1 MSPIKRKIFIVSG
14 IILIAAGCVL
24 TAYNVSEDY
33 KASSAAA
40 SVLSKIDEQR
50 KELSSAQENDP
61 SAENNGSG
69 ENSDISFE
77 IWESEPD
84 ESNIDPDTP
93 MPTVDV
99 DGYLY
104 IGTLVLPPLEIE
116 LPVADNWD
124 YDRMRISPCRYSGSF
139 YSDDLVIC
147 AHNYS
152 SHFRDIGSMQ
162 VGDKVIFID
171 VLGNEFHYKVG
182 LVETLS
188 STAVDEMT
196 SSDWDLSLFTCNYSG
211 MARVTVR
218 CERVDE

>member
-1 MSPIKRKIFIVSG
+1 MSRIKRRIFIISG
-14 IILIAAGCVL
+14 IVLIAAGCVL

-33 KASSAAA
+33 RASSASADI
-40 SVLSKIDEQR
+40 LSKMDEQR
-50 KELSSAQENDP
+50 QAMSSIIVEEKNDSSEYLP
-61 SAENNGSG
+61 
-69 ENSDISFE
+69 DVF
-77 IWESEPD
+77 ESEPD
-84 ESNIDPDTP
+84 ESLIDPNTP
-93 MPTVDV
+93 MPTIEV

-124 YDRMRISPCRYSGSF
+124 YTRMQISPCRYSGSF
-139 YSDDLVIC
+139 YSNDLVIC

-162 VGDKVIFID
+162 VGDEVIFID

-182 LVETLS
+182 LVETLE

-211 MARVTVR
+211 MARITVR
-218 CERVDE
+218 CKRVDV

>member
-1 MSPIKRKIFIVSG
+1 MSRIKRRIFIISG

-33 KASSAAA
+33 RASSASADI
-40 SVLSKIDEQR
+40 LSKMDEQR
-50 KELSSAQENDP
+50 QALSSNSE
-61 SAENNGSG
+61 AENTDSS
-69 ENSDISFE
+69 ENSPDVL
-77 IWESEPD
+77 ESESD
-84 ESNIDPDTP
+84 ESFVDPDTP
-93 MPTVDV
+93 MPTIEV
-99 DGYLY
+99 DGYQY

-124 YDRMRISPCRYSGSF
+124 YTRMKISPCRYSGSF

-152 SHFRDIGSMQ
+152 SHFRDIGSLQ
-162 VGDKVIFID
+162 VGDVIIFID

-182 LVETLS
+182 LVETLES
-188 STAVDEMT
+188 RAVDEMT
-196 SSDWDLSLFTCNYSG
+196 SSEWDLSLFTCNYSG

>member
-1 MSPIKRKIFIVSG
+1 MSRIKRRIFIISG
-14 IILIAAGCVL
+14 IVLIAAGCVL

-33 KASSAAA
+33 RASSASADI
-40 SVLSKIDEQR
+40 LSKMDEQR
-50 KELSSAQENDP
+50 QALSSNSE
-61 SAENNGSG
+61 AENTDSS
-69 ENSDISFE
+69 ENSPDVL
-77 IWESEPD
+77 ESESD
-84 ESNIDPDTP
+84 ESFVDPDTP
-93 MPTVDV
+93 MPTVEV
-99 DGYLY
+99 DGYQY

-124 YDRMRISPCRYSGSF
+124 YTRMKISPCRYSGSF

-162 VGDKVIFID
+162 VGDVIIFID

-182 LVETLS
+182 LVETLG

-196 SSDWDLSLFTCNYSG
+196 SSEWDLSLFTCNYSG

>member
-1 MSPIKRKIFIVSG
+1 MSPIKRRIFIISG
-14 IILIAAGCVL
+14 IVLIAAGCVL
-24 TAYNVSEDY
+24 TAYNISEDY

-40 SVLSKIDEQR
+40 DVLSKIDEQR
-50 KELSSAQENDP
+50 KELSSAQKVDSSVDSIED
-61 SAENNGSG
+61 S
-69 ENSDISFE
+69 ENSNDS
-77 IWESEPD
+77 WESEPD
-84 ESNIDPDTP
+84 ESKIDPNTP
-93 MPTVDV
+93 MPTVEV
-99 DGYLY
+99 DGYQY

-124 YDRMRISPCRYSGSF
+124 YTRMRISPCRYSGSF

-162 VGDKVIFID
+162 VGDDVIFID
-171 VLGNEFHYKVG
+171 ALGNEIHYKVR
-182 LVETLS
+182 LVETLGA
-188 STAVDEMT
+188 TAVEEMT

>member
-1 MSPIKRKIFIVSG
+1 MSPIKRKILIVSG

-33 KASSAAA
+33 RASSASADI
-40 SVLSKIDEQR
+40 LSKMDEQR
-50 KELSSAQENDP
+50 QAMSSIIVEEKNDSSEYLP
-61 SAENNGSG
+61 
-69 ENSDISFE
+69 DVF
-77 IWESEPD
+77 ESEPD
-84 ESNIDPDTP
+84 ESLIDPNTP
-93 MPTVDV
+93 MPTIEV

-124 YDRMRISPCRYSGSF
+124 YTRMQISPCRYSGSF
-139 YSDDLVIC
+139 YSNDLVIC

-162 VGDKVIFID
+162 VGDEVIFID

-182 LVETLS
+182 LVETLE

-211 MARVTVR
+211 MARITVR
-218 CERVDE
+218 CKRVDV